1 VCQSLHETVTTHG
14 YTCIGRAGDTTL
26 AGCLWWRNL
35 ADPHGHLGALSP
47 SPNTGR
53 RCGWESSAVVSDE
66 CLCSSK
72 RSDFTKAGSPRIC
85 GVAACVARL
94 TRGRACIHNLV
105 IYMDDA
111 PRSWQ
116 SKQTRMRS
124 WIYCRMS
131 SSSCAGVKAWT
142 VLEDKQTACCHLYDR
157 CQCLRLIWN
166 CILVQATTQAP
177 ILNAIIKAGAFS
189 VFGL

>member
-1 VCQSLHETVTTHG
+1 M
-14 YTCIGRAGDTTL
+14 
-26 AGCLWWRNL
+26 
-35 ADPHGHLGALSP
+35 
-47 SPNTGR
+47 
-53 RCGWESSAVVSDE
+53 SDE

-116 SKQTRMRS
+116 SKQTHMRS

-177 ILNAIIKAGAFS
+177 RLNAIIKAGAFP
-189 VFGL
+189 VFGLLKILRPCKSHNNIRIDMNIRRWQRHTFRGLKWGAVTESRVVKESCSDA